1 MLNTCYNKVSIKEL
15 TKMDEEFINDFI
27 IDLNTKIDNR
37 RYTSQLRE
45 NIHDLD
51 ESKLKD
57 LIKSN
62 F

>member
-1 MLNTCYNKVSIKEL
+1 
-15 TKMDEEFINDFI
+15 MDEEFINDFI

-45 NIHDLD
+45 NINDLD

-57 LIKSN
+57 LIKTH

>member
-1 MLNTCYNKVSIKEL
+1 
-15 TKMDEEFINDFI
+15 MDEEFINDFI

-37 RYTSQLRE
+37 RYTNQLKE
-45 NIHDLD
+45 NIDDLD

>member
-1 MLNTCYNKVSIKEL
+1 
-15 TKMDEEFINDFI
+15 MDEEFINDFI

-45 NIHDLD
+45 IIDDLD

-57 LIKSN
+57 LIKTH

>member
-1 MLNTCYNKVSIKEL
+1 
-15 TKMDEEFINDFI
+15 MDEEFINDFI

-37 RYTSQLRE
+37 RYTSQLKE
-45 NIHDLD
+45 NIRDLN

>member
-1 MLNTCYNKVSIKEL
+1 
-15 TKMDEEFINDFI
+15 MDEEFINDFI

-37 RYTSQLRE
+37 RYTSQLKE
-45 NIHDLD
+45 NIDDLD